1 MTGHNN
7 VCVTAIQILVPCL
20 NGSVFDALM
29 DTIANSALVL
39 MVMSDRSRVSVG
51 TNECDVGHVYSAD
64 RNIPK
69 NASVTAEFS
78 INLST

>member
-1 MTGHNN
+1 MCNCYT
-7 VCVTAIQILVPCL
+7 VPYL

-29 DTIANSALVL
+29 DAMADSALAL
-39 MVMSDRSRVSVG
+39 MVMSESSRVLVG

-69 NASVTAEFS
+69 NASVTAEFN
-78 INLST
+78 I